1 MAARQAPVAIAKM
14 QNDSKN
20 TMIFIV
26 CAMAL
31 MLVYQLFV
39 LQPAAQRRQAEA
51 RARAAVV
58 QQTPQGSVAAPQA
71 VVTVSRDDAMRASP
85 RLQID
90 TPSLKGSIALKG
102 GRIDD
107 LFLKTYHATLEPNSP
122 LVELFRPPGA
132 ADAYFTTFGWVGT
145 NLAGLPDDS
154 TPWTL
159 ASGSVLS
166 PGHPVALIYRS
177 PQGLVFTRGIAV
189 DDKYM
194 FTLTDMVANRSGAA
208 VTLAPYASVE
218 RQGLPADIFTA
229 VNVHQG
235 ALGWLGDPK
244 ADLKLSAYKTWK
256 KKGEIDTPSIGGW
269 LGITDKY
276 WMAAL
281 IPDQRDK
288 VKATFRVTPL
298 SGVDVYDTS
307 FLGASRS
314 LAAGQQLSTTSR
326 LFAGAKTVPLLKA
339 YSTGLG
345 IPEFDRAVDWGQLWF
360 LTRPAFSVLEFFYH
374 HVGNFGV
381 AILLL
386 TVCVRLL
393 LFWPANKSY
402 ESATKMKKV
411 QPQLEKIKAQHKD
424 DPAKY
429 QQEMMAL
436 YQREK
441 INPFLG
447 CLPMLAV
454 IPVFL
459 ALFKLLS
466 VTIEMRQAPF
476 FGFVR
481 DLSAPDT
488 STIWN
493 LFGLI
498 PFDPAHLPMVGAI
511 LAGPLH
517 LGVWALAYG
526 FTTWLSQSMTPTQGM
541 DPTQQK
547 MMQFMPLLFMFIMAR
562 FTVGLL
568 IYYSW
573 SNLLT
578 LTQQYV
584 IMRRFKVDNPIDS
597 LIGKLTDRGKPV
609 V

>member
-1 MAARQAPVAIAKM
+1 M

-20 TMIFIV
+20 TMLFIV
-26 CAMAL
+26 SAMAL
-31 MLVYQLFV
+31 MLVYQFFV

-51 RARAAVV
+51 KAHAVAAA
-58 QQTPQGSVAAPQA
+58 QQAPQGLAAPQA
-71 VVTVSRDDAMRASP
+71 VVTMPREQALAASP
-85 RLQID
+85 RVRID
-90 TPSLKGSIALKG
+90 TPSLTGSIALKG
-102 GRIDD
+102 GRVDD
-107 LFLKTYHATLEPNSP
+107 LYLKKYRETLAPNSP
-122 LVELFRPPGA
+122 LVELFRPAGA
-132 ADAYFTTFGWVGT
+132 ANAYFADIGWVGT
-145 NLAGLPDDS
+145 NIAGLPDDD
-154 TPWTL
+154 TQWTL
-159 ASGSVLS
+159 ASGSVLA
-166 PGHPVALIYRS
+166 PGHPVSLSYRS
-177 PQGLVFTRGIAV
+177 AQGLAFGRTIAV
-189 DDKYM
+189 DDQFM
-194 FTLTDMVANRSGAA
+194 FTITDVVANPGTAP
-208 VTLAPYASVE
+208 VTLAPYASVQ
-218 RQGLPADIFTA
+218 RQGLPPEIFNA
-229 VNVHQG
+229 INVHQG

-244 ADLKLSAYKTWK
+244 ADLKLSPYKAWK
-256 KKGEIDTPSIGGW
+256 KKGEIDTPSVGGW

-281 IPDQRDK
+281 IPDQREK
-288 VKATFRVTPL
+288 VKAAFRVTPV
-298 SGVDVYDTS
+298 SNVDIYDAS
-307 FLGASRS
+307 FLGAARTI
-314 LAAGQQLSTTSR
+314 APGQQVTESVR

-339 YSTGLG
+339 YTKTLG
-345 IPEFDRAVDWGQLWF
+345 IPEFDRAVDWGMLWF
-360 LTRPAFSVLEFFYH
+360 LTRPAFATLEFFFH
-374 HVGNFGV
+374 HIGNFGV

-411 QPQLEKIKAQHKD
+411 QPELEKIKAKHKD

-476 FGFVR
+476 GFVH

-493 LFGLI
+493 MFGLF
-498 PFDPAHLPMVGAI
+498 PWDPATLPLIGAI

-526 FTTWLSQSMTPTQGM
+526 FTTWLSQSMSPTTGM

-578 LTQQYV
+578 LMQQYV
-584 IMRRFKVDNPIDS
+584 IMRRFKVETPIDVMARKVTG
-597 LIGKLTDRGKPV
+597 LYRGLTAKKEI
-609 V
+609 

>member
-1 MAARQAPVAIAKM
+1 M

-26 CAMAL
+26 CAVAL
-31 MLVYQLFV
+31 MVLYQIFV

-51 RARAAVV
+51 KARATVEA
-58 QQTPQGSVAAPQA
+58 QSPQGVALPQA
-71 VVTVSRDDAMRASP
+71 VVTVSREQATAASP
-85 RLQID
+85 RVGID

-107 LFLKTYHATLEPNSP
+107 LFLKGYRETLEPHSP
-122 LVELFRPPGA
+122 LVELFRPAGA
-132 ADAYFTTFGWVGT
+132 ANAYFAAFGWTGP

-154 TPWTL
+154 TAWTP
-159 ASGSVLS
+159 ASNAPLS
-166 PGHPVALIYRS
+166 PGHPVVLTYRS
-177 PQGLVFTRGIAV
+177 PQGLVFARAISV
-189 DDKYM
+189 DDKFM
-194 FTLTDMVANRSGAA
+194 FTVTDVVANKSSAP
-208 VTLAPYASVE
+208 VTLAPYASVQ

-229 VNVHQG
+229 INVHQG
-235 ALGWLGDPK
+235 ALGWLGEPK
-244 ADLKLSAYKTWK
+244 PDLKLSPYKAWK
-256 KKGEIDTPSIGGW
+256 KKGEIDTPSTGGW

-281 IPDQRDK
+281 IPDQREH

-298 SGVDVYDTS
+298 SGVDVYDSS
-307 FLGASRS
+307 FLGASRTI
-314 LAAGQQLSTTSR
+314 APGQQASETSR
-326 LFAGAKTVPLLKA
+326 LFAGAKTVPLLKT
-339 YSTGLG
+339 YTRQLG
-345 IPEFDRAVDWGQLWF
+345 IPEFDRAVDWGMLFF
-360 LTRPAFSVLEFFYH
+360 LTRPAFAILEFFYH
-374 HVGNFGV
+374 QVGNLGV
-381 AILLL
+381 AILML

-411 QPQLEKIKAQHKD
+411 QPELEKIKAKHKD

-476 FGFVR
+476 LGFVR

-493 LFGLI
+493 LFGVIPWDPVHAPLI
-498 PFDPAHLPMVGAI
+498 GSLLG
-511 LAGPLH
+511 GPLH

-526 FTTWLSQSMTPTQGM
+526 FTTWLSQSMTPTAGM

-578 LTQQYV
+578 LMQQYV
-584 IMRRFKVDNPIDS
+584 IMRRFKVDNPIDQLIARVSS
-597 LIGKLTDRGKPV
+597 LASKPSG
-609 V
+609 